1 MRESL
6 VKKIS
11 VPLLLVAVLAG
22 LAFGAMS
29 LLRSGTADAGS
40 HGATRSFSATSVPA
54 GGELDVTIVTRGSG
68 FGQVVETLPAGFTYV
83 SSTLSES
90 AVETDGQTVTFT
102 LFPLAVEFT
111 YKVTVSDMV
120 KAHEFNGVVR
130 DQPAQG
136 ETLDERPIT
145 GDSQVTVTTQSPPPP
160 DAGATRSFSPESVA
174 PSGEVVVTINVANY
188 GGVGELV
195 ETLPDGFT
203 YVSTTHGDVVRD
215 GQELSFSLVGETS
228 FTYTVTAPNTPKDYT
243 FSGTLTDSSRNTHEV
258 GGPPITVTAPPDA
271 GATRS
276 FSPESV
282 APSGEVVVTITL
294 ANYGGVGELVE
305 TLPDGFSYVSTTHG
319 DVVREAR
326 SSALASWE
334 RRASPTPSPLPT
346 RRRITP
352 SVAPSRT
359 VPGIHMPSEVPP

>member
-29 LLRSGTADAGS
+29 LLRSGIADAGS

-54 GGELDVTIVTRGSG
+54 DGELDVTIVTSGSG

-102 LFPLAVEFT
+102 LFPLGGQFT
-111 YKVTVSDMV
+111 YKVTVSDMA
-120 KAHEFNGVVR
+120 KAHVFNGVVV

-136 ETLDERPIT
+136 EALDERLIR
-145 GDSQVTVTTQSPPPP
+145 GDSQVTVTTQS
-160 DAGATRSFSPESVA
+160 ATRSFSPESVA
-174 PSGEVVVTINVANY
+174 PRGEVVVTINVANY

-203 YVSTTHGDVVRD
+203 YESTTHGDVVEN
-215 GQELSFSLVGETS
+215 GQELSFSLVGEKS

-243 FSGTLTDSSRNTHEV
+243 FRGTLTDSSLNTHDVE
-258 GGPPITVTAPPDA
+258 GPPITVTALPDA

-276 FSPESV
+276 FSPC
-282 APSGEVVVTITL
+282 G
-294 ANYGGVGELVE
+294 
-305 TLPDGFSYVSTTHG
+305 
-319 DVVREAR
+319 
-326 SSALASWE
+326 
-334 RRASPTPSPLPT
+334 
-346 RRRITP
+346 
-352 SVAPSRT
+352 
-359 VPGIHMPSEVPP
+359 